1 MCGVGQRPLVT
12 HTTNQQHAKLPN
24 TSILEAGRLPVK
36 GLAALARRETQRRTQ
51 RYQVHRWFARRPSSQ
66 FRGLLAGAMLPE
78 NRADAFWDVFY
89 SDAAIL
95 NGLTVMDPFMG
106 GGTTLMEATRFGA
119 TVVGMDIDPVPVTIS
134 RFQLTA
140 AEVRGLE
147 DELSELQTTVGDD
160 LARYHRTVDADGND
174 REVLYHFWVQVTDCH
189 SCGEELEIHPRFQL
203 ARDPSEDNQ
212 IAFCRHCHSVQKLA
226 LDREILVCDKCDRRT
241 HIHAGTLRD
250 GTVHCLA
257 CGANEELA
265 ENSDRRDCPPTWRLF
280 AQQYLERH
288 GDGPRQVS
296 RRYKAA
302 TDKDCKR
309 YRAAEEALETI
320 GEDLQNIPERAIPVE
335 GRSDSRPVLHGF
347 TKYRDLFNSRQ
358 LLHLHKLSTAIQG
371 CPNSDRRLALSLA
384 FSEHLTTNCMLVG
397 YAFSY
402 ERTSPLFSYQA
413 FRHITRPVEVNPW
426 LRRIGRGTYP
436 NAVLK
441 LDRACNASRTP
452 ADLSRDG
459 GKVTSEQAVGVD
471 GPISHTLGDTPGNSV
486 ITTCSAEHTAE
497 LPRDSIELVVTD
509 PPYGDNINY
518 SELSDFYLAW
528 HQVLDIAPPPYDDPE
543 RHAPLQTNLAADGRE
558 KDTLAPY
565 RDVLGTVFR
574 EVERVLTP
582 SGMLIFTFQHS
593 DPNTWLALGE
603 ALAQSDFRV
612 SNVIPLL
619 GNSTSGLRS
628 DAGRIKWDATL
639 VCRTTGGS
647 SPQPGHM
654 YIADA
659 AQADVRKRVSE
670 WDATLSGGDLG
681 FEAPDRVNLMRAL
694 LLQAA
699 MRPDGA
705 DGLPYH
711 DALRS
716 ARNEAEGWRDS

>member
-1 MCGVGQRPLVT
+1 
-12 HTTNQQHAKLPN
+12 
-24 TSILEAGRLPVK
+24 
-36 GLAALARRETQRRTQ
+36 
-51 RYQVHRWFARRPSSQ
+51 
-66 FRGLLAGAMLPE
+66 MLPKH
-78 NRADAFWDVFY
+78 RADAFWDVFY
-89 SDAAIL
+89 SDSDFL
-95 NGLTVMDPFMG
+95 DGLTVMDPFVG

-119 TVVGMDIDPVPVTIS
+119 TVVGMDIDPVPATIS
-134 RFQLTA
+134 RFQLNA
-140 AEVRGLE
+140 AEITRLE
-147 DELSELQTTVGDD
+147 DELSDLQTAVGDD

-203 ARDPSEDNQ
+203 ARDTSEDNQ
-212 IAFCRHCHSVQKLA
+212 IAFCRHCHAVQKLA
-226 LDREILVCDKCDRRT
+226 LDREILVCDRCDRRT
-241 HIHAGTLRD
+241 YIHAGTLRD

-257 CGANEELA
+257 CGADEELA
-265 ENSDRRDCPPTWRLF
+265 ENSERRDRLPTWRLF

-296 RRYKAA
+296 RRYKA
-302 TDKDCKR
+302 TTEEDRER
-309 YRAAEEALETI
+309 YRAAEQALQGI
-320 GEDLQNIPERAIPVE
+320 DEDLQNIPERAIPVE
-335 GRSDSRPVLHGF
+335 GRSDARPVLHGF

-358 LLHLHKLSTAIQG
+358 LLHLHKLAGAIRG
-371 CPNSDRRLALSLA
+371 CPDPDRRLALSLA

-441 LDRACNASRTP
+441 LDRACDASRTP

-471 GPISHTLGDTPGNSV
+471 GSISNNLGDVPGNSV
-486 ITTCSAEHTAE
+486 IATCSAERIAD
-497 LPRDSIELVVTD
+497 LPRASVDLVVTD

-543 RHAPLQTNLAADGRE
+543 RHAPLQMNLAADGRQE
-558 KDTLAPY
+558 DTLAPY

-574 EVERVLTP
+574 ETERVLTP
-582 SGMLIFTFQHS
+582 GGILIFTFQHS
-593 DPNTWLALGE
+593 DPNTWLALGG
-603 ALAQSDFRV
+603 AMAQSDFRV
-612 SNVIPLL
+612 TNVVPLL
-619 GNSTSGLRS
+619 GNGMSGLRS
-628 DAGRIKWDATL
+628 DAGRIKWDATMI
-639 VCRTTGGS
+639 CRTTAGS
-647 SPQPGHM
+647 SLQPRHM
-654 YIADA
+654 NIADEA
-659 AQADVRKRVSE
+659 RAHVRERVSQL
-670 WDATLSGGDLG
+670 DATLADGDLG
-681 FEAPDRVNLMRAL
+681 FEVPDRVNLTRAL

-699 MRPDGA
+699 MRPDG
-705 DGLPYH
+705 DNGLPYY
-711 DALRS
+711 DALRG
-716 ARNEAEGWRDS
+716 APDDAERWCDS